1 MKLIKNMAFSVRERL
16 KNKSNPET
24 AQFNE
29 ILNLYA
35 MERLLYRISRS
46 EYSDRFILKGAL
58 LFTIWRNNNLR
69 LTKDIDL
76 LGRLENSEEN
86 IRKVFRNI
94 LNKKVED
101 DGIKF
106 FSETICTALI
116 KHDAEY
122 HGVRVTFHAK
132 LDTARID
139 MQVDVGFNDLIY
151 PPPQKVEFPVIL
163 DFPKPVILSYS
174 KETAI
179 AEKFEAMTTLGILNS
194 RMKDFYDIWLLSR
207 NFTFE
212 MRVLSESLQKT
223 FKHRNVILDGNI
235 TAFSNDF
242 SESKAVQWKAFR
254 KKIRQNGLPESFS
267 AIISVIKNFIVPA
280 IYPIDQTLKWDPEK
294 SEWL

>member
-1 MKLIKNMAFSVRERL
+1 
-16 KNKSNPET
+16 
-24 AQFNE
+24 
-29 ILNLYA
+29 
-35 MERLLYRISRS
+35 MERLLYRISQS

-58 LFTIWRNNNLR
+58 LFTIWRNSNFR

-86 IRKVFRNI
+86 IRYVFQNVI
-94 LNKKVED
+94 NTNVED
-101 DGIKF
+101 DGIIF
-106 FSETICTALI
+106 FPETISTTLI

-151 PPPQKVEFPVIL
+151 PEPQKIEFPVIL
-163 DFPKPVILSYS
+163 NFPNPVILSYS

-194 RMKDFYDIWLLSR
+194 RMKDFYDIWLLSH

-212 MRVLSESLQKT
+212 MRILSESLQKT
-223 FKHRNVILDGNI
+223 FKHRNVILDRNI

-242 SESKAVQWKAFR
+242 AESKAVQWKAFR

-267 AIISVIKNFIVPA
+267 AIISDIKNFIVPA
-280 IYPIDQTLKWDPEK
+280 INPSDLTLKWDPEK